1 MPVEER
7 AWFELLNEGRDD
19 VFHFFRQL
27 GFGRSILRTELKRL
41 SHEVYDHDNNSNN
54 IRQADSDTPLRDF
67 YNQYPII
74 YDCIQASFLRIPS
87 NSRLGEMGHSFSR
100 NFYTSQTPMTRMDHN
115 LNFLINHTYPQRK
128 LRRGI
133 GKSSRKHL
141 DSKAKQSKSGAQV
154 KLVGRTKYSFE
165 AMARLPAKVKQESH
179 IRALNEKGVMRLE
192 EDRNKRIVEHFEDI
206 KKGKRRRNKMA
217 ELDMDEVRSR
227 AKRMKTDHDINWHN
241 RDYTLALQ
249 LHEEFL
255 KKSAY
260 WGKITGQLVGEQ
272 DKSNLHKEIRLV
284 LPHFYCEDVA
294 NATASALKS
303 AKSDDNINLGKHLK
317 KIEAI
322 VKLKE
327 KNTLS
332 DDDGLEEMTELDRY
346 KLFIKADQSPRAAM
360 VKEQLESRRKRTKN
374 VLKLFGTKPRY
385 GMSSTEEEQDEGDS
399 DGEHDNNTLVA
410 YLNS

>member
-1 MPVEER
+1 
-7 AWFELLNEGRDD
+7 
-19 VFHFFRQL
+19 
-27 GFGRSILRTELKRL
+27 
-41 SHEVYDHDNNSNN
+41 
-54 IRQADSDTPLRDF
+54 
-67 YNQYPII
+67 
-74 YDCIQASFLRIPS
+74 
-87 NSRLGEMGHSFSR
+87 
-100 NFYTSQTPMTRMDHN
+100 
-115 LNFLINHTYPQRK
+115 
-128 LRRGI
+128 
-133 GKSSRKHL
+133 
-141 DSKAKQSKSGAQV
+141 
-154 KLVGRTKYSFE
+154 
-165 AMARLPAKVKQESH
+165 
-179 IRALNEKGVMRLE
+179 
-192 EDRNKRIVEHFEDI
+192 
-206 KKGKRRRNKMA
+206 MA
-217 ELDMDEVRSR
+217 ELDMDEVRRR

-327 KNTLS
+327 ENTLS

-385 GMSSTEEEQDEGDS
+385 GTSSAEEEQDEGDS
-399 DGEHDNNTLVA
+399 DGEHDNNTLDA
-410 YLNS
+410 YLCSGTGEGDGWR